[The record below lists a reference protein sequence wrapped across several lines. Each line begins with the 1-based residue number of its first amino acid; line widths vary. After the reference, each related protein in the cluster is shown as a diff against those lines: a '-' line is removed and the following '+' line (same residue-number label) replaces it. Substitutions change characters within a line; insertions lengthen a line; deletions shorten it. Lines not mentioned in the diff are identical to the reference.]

1 MKKHFDRREFLKY
14 SGLVMGGLL
23 LPETASRLLVPQSTF
38 FDSGNKLGRICVGD
52 EGAQFDLKSEPNWN
66 APSTGIVWRD
76 DVVEWKNE
84 VVTNNLDYYRYNQK
98 WVETPKGYIYSP
110 YVQPVK
116 ELSNE
121 PLSLLPETLDG
132 KRGMWVE
139 ITKPVVDIIPAVTPS
154 SYWIR
159 EVLKPRVYFS
169 QVFWA
174 YDIRQNEGK
183 TEYRLIEKYGAVPD
197 NYWVDAT
204 ACRVITADDVA
215 PIHPD
220 RTEKHIVVDLNYQTL
235 SCFEGKQEVYFCEV
249 SSGGIVDGEWLTPRG
264 IHTIWRKMV
273 STHMSAGGLWGFD
286 APGIAWT
293 TLFDPNGAAI
303 HSAYWHN
310 DFGTARSHGC
320 INCRPEDAKWIWRW
334 TQPEVTYFPGE
345 LTITGLGNS
354 TKVEIFD

>member
-52 EGAQFDLKSEPNWN
+52 EGAHFDLKSEPNWD
-66 APSTGIVWRD
+66 ATSTDIVWRD
-76 DVVEWKNE
+76 E
-84 VVTNNLDYYRYNQK
+84 VVIWEREVVSNKTDFITINKK
-98 WVETPKGYIYSP
+98 WVETPKGYIFSP

-116 ELSNE
+116 DISNE
-121 PLSLLPETLDG
+121 PLFQLPETPDG
-132 KRGMWVE
+132 KRGMWIE